1 MNYYYLMMIGSPVE
15 AVINSY
21 DIQNIEDIHLIHTF
35 KTPLILKVWAIIEI
49 MIYLL
54 MRYHYI

>member
-1 MNYYYLMMIGSPVE
+1 MIFKIIKIIIILMM
-15 AVINSY
+15 NLTF
-21 DIQNIEDIHLIHTF
+21 DIHNIDDIHLIHTF

-54 MRYHYI
+54 MRYNYI

>member
-1 MNYYYLMMIGSPVE
+1 MLSMMIGSPVE
-15 AVINSY
+15 AIINSY

-35 KTPLILKVWAIIEI
+35 KIPLILKVWAIIEI